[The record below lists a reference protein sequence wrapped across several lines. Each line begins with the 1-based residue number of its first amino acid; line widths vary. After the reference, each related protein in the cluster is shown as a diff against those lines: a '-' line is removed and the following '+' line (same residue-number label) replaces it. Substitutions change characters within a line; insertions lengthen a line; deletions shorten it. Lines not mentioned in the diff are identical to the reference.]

1 MSLSDC
7 PKCWET
13 PCRCGGNATV
23 YDDQQTEL
31 YRLRDRVEEL
41 DSLLKDRNNTIK
53 TLTLKFKDLRLAYE
67 NLMCKEKK

>member
-13 PCRCGGNATV
+13 PCRCGNSTL

-41 DSLLKDRNNTIK
+41 DSLLKDRNSTIK
-53 TLTLKFKDLRLAYE
+53 TLTLKFKDLRLAYVK
-67 NLMCKEKK
+67 LLDKEKK